1 MQRLYERIWR
11 AEKLS
16 FLLEIVFLID
26 TTAIKKWNML
36 MIAAQHSRYGYR
48 ASKPTKAKEI

>member
-1 MQRLYERIWR
+1 MRRSYERIWR